1 MIVFCLVCFMLTVCI
16 GGVVGIPAGA
26 ITATLMCT
34 LIQLVVNEASIFRV
48 RYVSRRLQ
56 PPAEATIVP
65 STSSSSSSENILSS
79 PPSGSIPRNPTPSL
93 PHESSPTHP
102 APPSES
108 SSLSERIL
116 GLIGVNKM
124 SDEEYL
130 ERLKKRRDGYLER
143 IDEIER
149 QERQRREEDS

>member
-1 MIVFCLVCFMLTVCI
+1 MIVFCFVSFMLTVCI
-16 GGVVGIPAGA
+16 GGIVGIPAGA

-65 STSSSSSSENILSS
+65 STSSSSSPENILSS

-93 PHESSPTHP
+93 PHESSPTHS

-116 GLIGVNKM
+116 GLIGVKKM

-130 ERLKKRRDGYLER
+130 ERLRKRRDGYLER
-143 IDEIER
+143 IEEIER
-149 QERQRREEDS
+149 QEQQRREEDS

>member
-34 LIQLVVNEASIFRV
+34 LIQLVVNEARIFRV
-48 RYVSRRLQ
+48 RYVSRRMQ
-56 PPAEATIVP
+56 PPAQATIVP
-65 STSSSSSSENILSS
+65 STSSSSSPENILSS

-102 APPSES
+102 APPSDS

-116 GLIGVNKM
+116 GLIGVKKM

-143 IDEIER
+143 IEEIEK

>member
-16 GGVVGIPAGA
+16 GGVVGVPAGA

-48 RYVSRRLQ
+48 RYVSRRMQ
-56 PPAEATIVP
+56 PPADATIVP
-65 STSSSSSSENILSS
+65 STSSSFSSENILSS

-102 APPSES
+102 SPPSHS

-116 GLIGVNKM
+116 GLIGVKKM

-143 IDEIER
+143 IEEIEK